1 MLKTY
6 YREDGTPF
14 IKGDTHLK
22 EKLPEG
28 YDASKIDISDIR
40 VDAHNLAILFDK
52 ANYAGVY
59 YVERYFALKDAFERQ
74 QALIAEEN
82 AKPKVSHS
90 PAITSQSIKPVN
102 AE

>member
-14 IKGDTHLK
+14 IKGDSHLK

-40 VDAHNLAILFDK
+40 VAAHNLAILFDK

-59 YVERYFALKDAFERQ
+59 YVERYFALKDTFERQ
-74 QALIAEEN
+74 QSLIVKEN
-82 AKPKVSHS
+82 AKPKVSHT
-90 PAITSQSIKPVN
+90 PAITTDSLKTN
-102 AE
+102 AN